1 MCVCGNVCVCVC
13 VMRGCADAACDVL
26 CVHVK
31 ETSTI
36 QLNAEH
42 GISNI
47 PLTSNMYNVYDF
59 PPS

>member
-1 MCVCGNVCVCVC
+1 MCVC